1 MKVNTEKLVIVFPI
15 ALAFVTTIVA
25 MIGLQISPS
34 LHYTDEELQALYEK
48 YNITE
53 NDLKYAK
60 GELPPMTITENDS
73 RVIAT
78 EDGLP
83 PEDLVQGVDYDVI
96 YTQAEW
102 RIMIAKAE
110 AEYIEKYGVDPS
122 EPKLDWVGG
131 YYLPLQEIDRL
142 ARESN
147 IALC

>member
-110 AEYIEKYGVDPS
+110 SRIHR
-122 EPKLDWVGG
+122 
-131 YYLPLQEIDRL
+131 EIW
-142 ARESN
+142 S
-147 IALC
+147 